1 MKNNQPV
8 TQREVPFPPNAYLV
22 SRTDLKGMITYAN
35 EAFVEISGFSRD
47 ELIGSSHNLVR
58 QPDMPE
64 AAFRDLWAGSPVT
77 FQSVPRQPGRNELPP
92 KWLTP
97 RLA

>member
-8 TQREVPFPPNAYLV
+8 TQREALFPPNKFLV

-47 ELIGSSHNLVR
+47 ELLGS
-58 QPDMPE
+58 
-64 AAFRDLWAGSPVT
+64 FI
-77 FQSVPRQPGRNELPP
+77 
-92 KWLTP
+92 LTYSK
-97 RLA
+97 